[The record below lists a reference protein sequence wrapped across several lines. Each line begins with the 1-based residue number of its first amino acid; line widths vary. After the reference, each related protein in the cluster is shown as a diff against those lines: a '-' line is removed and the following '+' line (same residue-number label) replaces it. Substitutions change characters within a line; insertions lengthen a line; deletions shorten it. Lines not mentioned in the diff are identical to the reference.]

1 MKEQLEDA
9 LTNSMHMF
17 LLCECCL
24 QPQPQSS
31 STSQGNKKKVWPLK
45 IRTPRDK
52 VPPLLPLARVAFKA
66 ALVAN
71 GVSQV
76 GRLFGLPTPVLP
88 QDTLQG
94 ARNFISKLG
103 NGSASEF
110 QELQNR
116 FRELYPSGGGEA
128 NMDFCMELFARFLQ
142 ENDPV
147 AEWRNLL
154 SRRYVSCTRK
164 FHEYNVITFVE
175 LLLTVN
181 LCLFAELVLCNT
193 LSAAVGSSVKF
204 SRSPDTISRFLF
216 FNF

>member
-1 MKEQLEDA
+1 MLCRMGSVFDMLGDPSRLVKEQLEDA

-24 QPQPQSS
+24 QPQPQPSS
-31 STSQGNKKKVWPLK
+31 SSSSSQGNKKKAWPLK

-71 GVSQV
+71 GVSQL

-94 ARNFISKLG
+94 ARNFVSKLG

-110 QELQNR
+110 QELQNK

-128 NMDFCMELFARFLQ
+128 NMDFCMELFARFLH
-142 ENDPV
+142 ENDSGG
-147 AEWRNLL
+147 EWKTLL
-154 SRRYVSCTRK
+154 QRR
-164 FHEYNVITFVE
+164 
-175 LLLTVN
+175 
-181 LCLFAELVLCNT
+181 
-193 LSAAVGSSVKF
+193 
-204 SRSPDTISRFLF
+204 
-216 FNF
+216 